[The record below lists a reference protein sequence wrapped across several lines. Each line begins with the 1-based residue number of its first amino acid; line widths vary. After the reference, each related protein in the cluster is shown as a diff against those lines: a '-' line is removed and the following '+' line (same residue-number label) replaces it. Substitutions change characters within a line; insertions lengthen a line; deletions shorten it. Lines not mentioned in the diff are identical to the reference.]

1 MARVCGCEAGG
12 SHVVAFGYVVGRFE
26 EKPKE
31 KEGEGRS
38 GRHRRH
44 GRLCFKER
52 ESTAAAAVGWI

>member
-1 MARVCGCEAGG
+1 V
-12 SHVVAFGYVVGRFE
+12 HVVAFGYIVGRFE

-52 ESTAAAAVGWI
+52 ESTAAAVVGWI